1 MNVLMNQKG
10 LRGHSFEMI
19 KLTKFEADLVRLNWI
34 ESRFQYMFK
43 EYQKAMPKK
52 NFDFSFASI
61 LREYAMIQL
70 LKFIE
75 ARKNMKKT
83 IKQKRFHNIDKVLE
97 PQWKPIFEHEKG
109 IREIRN
115 SYLGHIQNWGK
126 SFEITIEELSEQYQ
140 IPNTKGDMLFLISC
154 VMQYSELIRKCYP
167 TESINARKKVNL
179 LKPTNTVRGVLSN
192 TIAMTKALD
201 TYKQSENE
209 LKRLKLI

>member
-1 MNVLMNQKG
+1 
-10 LRGHSFEMI
+10 MI

-52 NFDFSFASI
+52 NFDFSFASV

-70 LKFIE
+70 LNFIE
-75 ARKNMKKT
+75 ARKNMIKT
-83 IKQKRFHNIDKVLE
+83 IKQKRFHSIDKVLG

-154 VMQYSELIRKCYP
+154 AMQYSELIKTCYP
-167 TESINARKKVNL
+167 TESIKARKKV
-179 LKPTNTVRGVLSN
+179 
-192 TIAMTKALD
+192 
-201 TYKQSENE
+201 
-209 LKRLKLI
+209 KL